1 MNCQDIALILDDGD
15 AAHLDAATVRAVDA
29 HLHACP
35 ACAADWKLHL
45 RLAHKVLPLV
55 PAGLAAACRT
65 LVTGP
70 ATSRPHRARRL
81 VVIAGMALAA
91 AAALWI
97 GLRNPPAPAPVAAV
111 VPSPLVPVQEE
122 VRDEEVQAAAASTSV
137 HDGETSTP
145 VGESIGSFSILLLAP
160 ESGTDD
166 AAVRAAVRQF
176 HEAIL
181 ERLRAVPGAKVTEAQ
196 TSSGRQADY
205 VLNYGTALGQFTD
218 PEGLWRF
225 QVNVHVPRS
234 RRNKEQLAAYD
245 AARAKGSIH
254 GVIVEGYVQSF
265 GYSSVISLGVP
276 CQMGMCPAR
285 QATDVVNML
294 RLNAF
299 SHDLAKQ
306 HELFARFMQPGT
318 DFTTRQSLLRDFDTL
333 AGTGRAM
340 PVDAQ
345 FIRAILEVH
354 ADAPG
359 RAQRLVLWNALRRYT
374 DRALIDPIVTL
385 TRQETDEQVRAALV
399 TKLVN
404 TFRSEAKALRALEEI
419 SAGDSSELVR
429 QVARR
434 ATAGDEGWHQYVS
447 ATVQDVNLSPQQ
459 RWEPVEYLLGQES
472 SMGGEP
478 SLMQHSLDKL
488 EGEAIAG
495 LAELLPRIWAD
506 YHPEKDLARITSLRS
521 IFGRLKDPALAG
533 LLLQSLDGGSPFSRR
548 TLVVMLERYIDD
560 APVAEALE
568 KIQAADAD
576 PRIREAAA
584 QALAKRKVAS
594 TDTPGPN
601 P

>member
-1 MNCQDIALILDDGD
+1 
-15 AAHLDAATVRAVDA
+15 
-29 HLHACP
+29 
-35 ACAADWKLHL
+35 
-45 RLAHKVLPLV
+45 
-55 PAGLAAACRT
+55 
-65 LVTGP
+65 
-70 ATSRPHRARRL
+70 
-81 VVIAGMALAA
+81 
-91 AAALWI
+91 
-97 GLRNPPAPAPVAAV
+97 
-111 VPSPLVPVQEE
+111 
-122 VRDEEVQAAAASTSV
+122 
-137 HDGETSTP
+137 
-145 VGESIGSFSILLLAP
+145 
-160 ESGTDD
+160 
-166 AAVRAAVRQF
+166 
-176 HEAIL
+176 
-181 ERLRAVPGAKVTEAQ
+181 
-196 TSSGRQADY
+196 
-205 VLNYGTALGQFTD
+205 
-218 PEGLWRF
+218 
-225 QVNVHVPRS
+225 
-234 RRNKEQLAAYD
+234 
-245 AARAKGSIH
+245 
-254 GVIVEGYVQSF
+254 
-265 GYSSVISLGVP
+265 
-276 CQMGMCPAR
+276 
-285 QATDVVNML
+285 
-294 RLNAF
+294 
-299 SHDLAKQ
+299 
-306 HELFARFMQPGT
+306 
-318 DFTTRQSLLRDFDTL
+318 
-333 AGTGRAM
+333 M

-345 FIRAILEVH
+345 FIRAIQEVH

-359 RAQRLVLWNALRRYT
+359 PAQRLVLWNALRRYT

-385 TRQETDEQVRAALV
+385 ARQETDEQVRAALV

-447 ATVQDVNLSPQQ
+447 ATVRDVNLSPQQ

-478 SLMQHSLDKL
+478 SLLQHSLDKL

-506 YHPEKDLARITSLRS
+506 YRPEKDLARITSLRG

-584 QALAKRKVAS
+584 QALAKRKVVSA
-594 TDTPGPN
+594 DTPGPN